1 MAKIYTNEVFSSA
14 SKPMKPSAKTV
25 KAILDFSKA
34 LTVVKYKNL
43 QFDSIQ
49 N

>member
-1 MAKIYTNEVFSSA
+1 MAKIYTNEVFNST

-34 LTVVKYKNL
+34 FTVVKYKNL
-43 QFDSIQ
+43 QFDCIQ

>member
-1 MAKIYTNEVFSSA
+1 
-14 SKPMKPSAKTV
+14 MKPSTRTI

-34 LTVVKYKNL
+34 LTVITYENM

>member
-1 MAKIYTNEVFSSA
+1 MAKIYLNEVSQSS
-14 SKPMKPSAKTV
+14 SRPMKPSAKTI

-34 LTVVKYKNL
+34 LTVVNFKNL